1 RRRPS
6 SSALFPYTPL
16 FRSEAAAEPGA
27 VGREA
32 VVQFAAHRAQLLA
45 QAVDVAA
52 ESGKVLGDGQF
63 PLCRDEQARRLA
75 LRFAKPEDL
84 RQRDGLAVAFVA
96 EHAQD
101 HAVAGG
107 VA

>member
-32 VVQFAAHRAQLLA
+32 VIQFAAHRAQLLA

-63 PLCRDEQARRLA
+63 PLYSHEQARGLA
-75 LRFAKPEDL
+75 LWFAKPEDL
-84 RQRDGLAVAFVA
+84 RDRKSTRLNSSHVKISYA
-96 EHAQD
+96 
-101 HAVAGG
+101 
-107 VA
+107 